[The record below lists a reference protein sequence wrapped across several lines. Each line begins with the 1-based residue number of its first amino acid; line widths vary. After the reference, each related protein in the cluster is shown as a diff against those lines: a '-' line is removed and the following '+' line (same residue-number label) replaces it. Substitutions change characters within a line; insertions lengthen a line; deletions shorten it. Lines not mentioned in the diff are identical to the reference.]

1 MARPLPLTG
10 GPVSQPEP
18 DRAAIETFVTAFREE
33 TGHRGEVDQFAF
45 ADTPEVQTR
54 LARLVLEEGKRATAG
69 LYADPDDPVPAVG
82 QHDVVMD
89 GAGAPVCLIRTD
101 EVRTLPFGERD
112 PAFAW
117 DEGEGNRTLQD
128 WTDGHLRYFRRRA
141 EGLGIAFD
149 DASLVNF
156 ERFTVV
162 WPELDAPAPVV
173 EEGRLAVR
181 PVRPDDRAWVRT
193 VTGGVTADDGWPTDR
208 CPGLLARHAGR
219 TAGVLVFVP
228 STYRTEVVALSLLE
242 DAEGVEQVLRD
253 ALARLRGRYGWGAV
267 DG

>member
-1 MARPLPLTG
+1 M
-10 GPVSQPEP
+10 SQPEP
-18 DRAAIETFVTAFREE
+18 DRVAVEAFVAAFREA

-45 ADTPEVQTR
+45 ADTPDVQTE
-54 LARLVLEEGKRATAG
+54 LARLVLEGRKRATAG
-69 LYADPDDPVPAVG
+69 LQAAPDEPVPLEG

-89 GAGAPVCLIRTD
+89 GTGAPVCLIRTD
-101 EVRTLPFGERD
+101 EVRTLPFDERD

-117 DEGEGNRTLQD
+117 DEGEGDRTLQD
-128 WTDGHLRYFRRRA
+128 WTDVHLRYFGRYA
-141 EGLGIAFD
+141 DALGIAFD

-162 WPELDAPAPVV
+162 WPELDPPAPVV
-173 EEGRLAVR
+173 EEGRLVVR

-193 VTGGVTADDGWPTDR
+193 VTGGVTADDGWSTDR

-228 STYRTEVVALSLLE
+228 SVQRTEVVAVSLLE
-242 DAEGVEQVLRD
+242 EAEGVDQALRA
-253 ALARLRGRYGWGAV
+253 ALARLRERYGWGAV
-267 DG
+267 VG